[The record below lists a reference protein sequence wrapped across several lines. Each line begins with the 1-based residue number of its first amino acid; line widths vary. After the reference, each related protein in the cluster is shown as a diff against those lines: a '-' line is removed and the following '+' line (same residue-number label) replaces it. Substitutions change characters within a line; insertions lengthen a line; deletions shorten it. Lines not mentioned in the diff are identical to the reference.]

1 MKRPTWILAA
11 ALATVS
17 LSVPAQADAIDGDW
31 CFGSSNLGI
40 RGPDLRTPAGNQIK
54 GDYDRHGFRYV
65 VPAGESGAGGEV
77 VMRLI
82 NDDNMTLTRKGGGAD
97 GAPETWRRC
106 KPIS

>member
-1 MKRPTWILAA
+1 MTLSRWVGAA
-11 ALATVS
+11 ALATVVF
-17 LSVPAQADAIDGDW
+17 SVPAKADAIDGDW

-40 RGPDLRTPAGNQIK
+40 RGPDLRTPGGNQIK

-82 NDDNMTLTRKGGGAD
+82 NDDNMMLTRKAGGTD

>member
-1 MKRPTWILAA
+1 MTLSRWLGAA
-11 ALATVS
+11 ALATVGLS
-17 LSVPAQADAIDGDW
+17 LPAKADAIDGDW
-31 CFGSSNLGI
+31 CFGSSNLAI
-40 RGPDLRTPAGNQIK
+40 SGPDLRTPVGNQIK

-65 VPAGESGAGGEV
+65 VPVGEAGAGGEV

-82 NDDNMTLTRKGGGAD
+82 SDESMILTRKAGGTD